1 MKIHAENANP
11 GICQIDFL
19 YKTGLLQFCQ
29 NDIFAG
35 ISPGCSLAC
44 MSFFHRHLGLVGF
57 FWHTFCNVEK
67 CEKMVV
73 KNIMLI

>member
-35 ISPGCSLAC
+35 ISPGMQPGLYVFFPQALRAGRLFLA
-44 MSFFHRHLGLVGF
+44 HILQR
-57 FWHTFCNVEK
+57 
-67 CEKMVV
+67 
-73 KNIMLI
+73 